1 MINDIIWWQVSLY
14 EFINI
19 WIPGFIFVF
28 LAYRVGR
35 GKIKSGGGTV
45 SIERIDSEENIVC
58 KIDDIPSLYIK
69 ELEEENNNYF
79 EIINNFWNNIY
90 NNIMTRILFR
100 PKSKVKLKIYNN
112 KKLPYDEI
120 FAILIKND
128 YEITSCIQT
137 DPLRK
142 FLIIKKKY

>member
-14 EFINI
+14 ELINI

-45 SIERIDSEENIVC
+45 SIKIRPDFEENIVC

-69 ELEEENNNYF
+69 ELEENDNCFEKMNN
-79 EIINNFWNNIY
+79 IWNNVSNTLLSVIPG
-90 NNIMTRILFR
+90 R
-100 PKSKVKLKIYNN
+100 PKPATKLKIYD
-112 KKLPYDEI
+112 KKLQCDEI
-120 FAILIKND
+120 FAILIKNN

-137 DPLRK
+137 DPTNK